1 MEIRVNIAKRSKV
14 TNGDVIKALFPDTKI
29 ITQYDNP
36 FGDRFIVFTL
46 NNEDQ
51 QVNLDWWDAPFIPKT
66 VMKEQIQ

>member
-1 MEIRVNIAKRSKV
+1 MRVLIDIPDNA
-14 TNGDVIKALFPDTKI
+14 TNGDVIKAMFPNTKI

-51 QVNLDWWDAPFIPKT
+51 QVNIEWWNAKY
-66 VMKEQIQ
+66 KEK